1 MTPAITPT
9 IIRKRNSVGI
19 AALVFR
25 TEYPS
30 RTGRQYD
37 PKTRPVLYSQAA
49 SWMIRHGAV
58 SMGNSAESFAYL
70 PRFAAI
76 SSRLTVE

>member
-1 MTPAITPT
+1 
-9 IIRKRNSVGI
+9 
-19 AALVFR
+19 
-25 TEYPS
+25 
-30 RTGRQYD
+30 
-37 PKTRPVLYSQAA
+37 
-49 SWMIRHGAV
+49 MIRHGAV

>member
-19 AALVFR
+19 AALVFL

-49 SWMIRHGAV
+49 AWMIRHGPV
-58 SMGNSAESFAYL
+58 SMGNSARDVCLS
-70 PRFAAI
+70 AALCGDP
-76 SSRLTVE
+76 SRLTVE